1 MRAWVAIQFAF
12 QPRFRGQSSSE
23 RTRFLF
29 ASSNSRK
36 EANVANPRN
45 TETLASLR
53 QALDGQSSFF
63 VVNYQGLPAN
73 DVVKLRKE
81 LRGVGATMVVAKN
94 TLMHKVISE
103 RGFEMRDLFHGP
115 SALVLVGEDAVTPI
129 KTLSEFSKKNDKG
142 IPSAKGGVL
151 DGEMLDAKKL
161 DMISSLPSKQELR
174 GQVVGVLSSK
184 LQEFV
189 GILEAKVEKDGGNS
203 SSTESAAPAETATT
217 ETVAAEATP
226 AEAAPVEAAPAEAAA
241 PEASTEAEP
250 ETPASES

>member
-23 RTRFLF
+23 QTRFWF
-29 ASSNSRK
+29 AFSRK

-94 TLMHKVISE
+94 TLMHKAVSE

-151 DGEMLDAKKL
+151 DGEQLDAKKL

-189 GILEAKVEKDGGNS
+189 GILEAKVEKDGGGNS
-203 SSTESAAPAETATT
+203 SNTESAAPAEPAPVEATP
-217 ETVAAEATP
+217 VEATP
-226 AEAAPVEAAPAEAAA
+226 AEAAPATSSEAA
-241 PEASTEAEP
+241 P